1 MLIRSA
7 IEEAY
12 FVRKGVVMA
21 PGKFQGEPV
30 YTPYFYDQWQNWG
43 ADCASMDMAFFH
55 IEDFER
61 QLFPELGNAVGV
73 ELVVRG
79 QVVQSSLIESP

>member
-1 MLIRSA
+1 MLVRSA
-7 IEEAY
+7 IEKAF
-12 FVRKGVVMA
+12 FVKDGKVQA

-30 YTPYFYDQWQNWG
+30 YTPYFYDQWQHWG
-43 ADCASMDMAFFH
+43 ADCSTIDMAFFH

-61 QLFPELGNAVGV
+61 VLFPELGDAVGL

-79 QVVQSSLIESP
+79 PAVQSALIEGP